1 MELLWFAITKDW
13 AVLMPIVLCSVLVM
27 AVTIERWNFYR
38 RNRRDVLEFINRM
51 DRDLQRNS
59 LESALNISTEVGGLL
74 GEVASEGIRIL
85 HEQRSS
91 FERLFDITSNL
102 ATRKLERNL
111 SVLGTVATVSPYLGL
126 FGTVVRILLTFGEM
140 SKGAVG
146 AGGAQ
151 DIMFG
156 IGSALIAT
164 AFGLAV
170 AITSVALNNYFHT
183 VVGRWEEDFQIL
195 KLLFMSVTEQR
206 RPAAVPPTQPAY
218 PRRTEI

>member
-1 MELLWFAITKDW
+1 MELLWFAISKDW
-13 AVLMPIVLCSVLVM
+13 AVLLPIVLCSVLVF

-51 DRDLQRNS
+51 DRDLQRNN

-74 GEVASEGIRIL
+74 GEVAAEGIRIL
-85 HEQRSS
+85 HEQRNS

-111 SVLGTVATVSPYLGL
+111 SVLGTVATVAPYLGL

-140 SKGAVG
+140 SKGG
-146 AGGAQ
+146 GGGAPM
-151 DIMFG
+151 IMFG

-164 AFGLAV
+164 AFGLAI

-206 RPAAVPPTQPAY
+206 RPAPQPQAQPAMHS
-218 PRRTEI
+218 RRSEI